1 MKHFVIDNYNIFDSI
16 VVSTSAV
23 DIILQ
28 YSQIQTE
35 WGTGAITALRIL
47 RLVRMFEI
55 GRVWNEFI
63 DLMSAIKKTITDV
76 QNTSILVFIFLYTF
90 MLIGL
95 EIYGYRVKF
104 NHKNE
109 LDLSENGI
117 YPQSNFNMPLNAF
130 LSVLIVLI
138 NEGWSEIY

>member
-1 MKHFVIDNYNIFDSI
+1 
-16 VVSTSAV
+16 
-23 DIILQ
+23 
-28 YSQIQTE
+28 
-35 WGTGAITALRIL
+35 
-47 RLVRMFEI
+47 MFEI

-104 NHKNE
+104 NQKNE
-109 LDLSENGI
+109 LDLSENGV
-117 YPQSNFNMPLNAF
+117 YPESNFNTPLNAF
-130 LSVLIVLI
+130 LTVLIVLI